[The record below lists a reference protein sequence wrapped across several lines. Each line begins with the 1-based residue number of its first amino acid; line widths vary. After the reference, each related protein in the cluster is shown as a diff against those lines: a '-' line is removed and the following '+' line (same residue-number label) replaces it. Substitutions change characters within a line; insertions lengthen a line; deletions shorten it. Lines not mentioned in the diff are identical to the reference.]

1 MAKRDKRTDRKT
13 AKQSDGPP
21 KTKNLWS
28 KEEEKELRL
37 AMSRNSP
44 NTLHRL
50 IWNGCTLAAGI
61 GLISV
66 LYMCL
71 SRERSDGSMNNDY
84 RIPSIDR
91 MEVLPDPERDNLT
104 LEFLSNFV
112 CNYKPDSAITADA
125 MLSTYWEGYCHPRLS
140 AEPHHRTQRVSFSQA
155 VDEESFPW
163 WWKIFRRLAS
173 HALEPSR
180 GGGITAGELVMRLPR
195 PLQIWDLDAL
205 RDQYI
210 QREFLGLDPSV
221 DSSADDSTGKRRP
234 NVAAIHKDTGNP
246 LDSGAFLA
254 VYLIRLFDGSR
265 AERASSTADSDG
277 QCSNDDVEKCNLL
290 LQWDDL
296 SQHKQRLRELSK
308 YLDVLPR
315 VSDRLA
321 ESPLNPHNHPLYWPT
336 YTIESLFPRYT
347 VTNDLIRH
355 YRSMINSE
363 YDALTLRSGD
373 FEEKVLYFD
382 YLSMRINVLS
392 RAFGVSASTN
402 DGGVLWGVSDDM
414 KGISLIEE
422 MRSYE
427 TSNFGR
433 FLDDDEKEGFKFRS
447 MAPLLDMY
455 NSHPNPNAIWRYDTK
470 TSSYVVHASN
480 ESNIPAGHSI
490 VVSYGKYT
498 DGHLFA
504 KYGYINGDGSSP
516 TEISLAVFHRIL
528 GDVGL
533 GRQFS
538 PLPFDLLDPHSRNE
552 VLGTLP
558 EGGDDSQPEAK
569 ARLLS
574 AMEVLDVQSKELLR
588 YLMFDDGYKECIDLN
603 VNSGSKGGE
612 LKLLKFQHLILIA
625 NYRDTWIV
633 RVPPASLDA
642 RPLQANS
649 SAKYGWNDHTASVGV
664 NAERVISTCRL
675 VSLIPDDIGGNAIE
689 HLRKGLA
696 LAVPASSKKS
706 RFRLVR
712 HEDALE
718 YRAMMCVVRLCN
730 VALGRYSEIDGKEP
744 ETVGGREWNA
754 WYIVGGEL
762 RALEVLRKT
771 AASEAHKLMR
781 YYQGQ
786 RGKKTAA
793 TDAAMSVRE
802 EGACPLNYSL
812 PLLNNLQRVMY

>member
-1 MAKRDKRTDRKT
+1 MAKRDK
-13 AKQSDGPP
+13 AKQSSDRPP
-21 KTKNLWS
+21 KTKKWS
-28 KEEEKELRL
+28 KDEEEEIRL
-37 AMSRNSP
+37 AMSRNTP
-44 NTLHRL
+44 NALHRL
-50 IWNGCTLAAGI
+50 IWKGSTLAAGI

-66 LYMCL
+66 LFTFL
-71 SRERSDGSMNNDY
+71 SRERIDGSTNNEY
-84 RIPSIDR
+84 RIPKIDR
-91 MEVLPDPERDNLT
+91 MDVLPDPERDNLT
-104 LEFLSNFV
+104 LDFLRNFV

-155 VDEESFPW
+155 VDDEPFPW
-163 WWKIFRRLAS
+163 WWKIIRRLAS
-173 HALEPSR
+173 DVLESSR
-180 GGGITAGELVMRLPR
+180 GGGIPAGELVMRLPR

-221 DSSADDSTGKRRP
+221 NSGADDSTGQRRP

-254 VYLIRLFDGSR
+254 VYLIRLFDGSQ

-277 QCSNDDVEKCNLL
+277 QCINDDEKCNQLQ
-290 LQWDDL
+290 QWDDL
-296 SQHKQRLRELSK
+296 SQHKHRLGELSK

-321 ESPLNPHNHPLYWPT
+321 ESPLNPHNHPLYWPS
-336 YTIESLFPRYT
+336 YTIESFFPRYT

-355 YRSMINSE
+355 YRSMISSE
-363 YDALTLRSGD
+363 YDALTLRSAD
-373 FEEKVLYFD
+373 FEANVLYFD

-414 KGISLIEE
+414 KGITLMEE

-427 TSNFGR
+427 TSNFGT
-433 FLDDDEKEGFKFRS
+433 FLDDDEKDGFKFRS
-447 MAPLLDMY
+447 MCPLLDMY
-455 NSHPNPNAIWRYDTK
+455 NSHPNPNAIWRYDSK
-470 TSSYVVHASN
+470 TSSYVVHASD

-528 GDVGL
+528 ADVGL

-538 PLPFDLLDPHSRNE
+538 PLPFDLLDPHSRNV
-552 VLGTLP
+552 VLGTLL
-558 EGGDDSQPEAK
+558 ERGGDFQPEAK

-588 YLMFDDGYKECIDLN
+588 YLLFDDGYTECIDLN
-603 VNSGSKGGE
+603 VHSGSKDEE
-612 LKLLKFQHLILIA
+612 LKLLKWQHLILIA

-633 RVPPASLDA
+633 RVPPASPNA

-649 SAKYGWNDHTASVGV
+649 SAKNGWEDQKSSVGL
-664 NAERVISTCRL
+664 NAESVISTCRL
-675 VSLIPDDIGGNAIE
+675 LSLIPDDIGGDAIE
-689 HLRKGLA
+689 HLRKG

-706 RFRLVR
+706 RFRLER

-730 VALGRYSEIDGKEP
+730 VALGRYSKIDGKEP
-744 ETVGGREWNA
+744 ETVGGKEWNA

-771 AASEAHKLMR
+771 AVSEAHKLRR
-781 YYQGQ
+781 YYHQGR

-812 PLLNNLQRVMY
+812 PLLDNLRRVIY